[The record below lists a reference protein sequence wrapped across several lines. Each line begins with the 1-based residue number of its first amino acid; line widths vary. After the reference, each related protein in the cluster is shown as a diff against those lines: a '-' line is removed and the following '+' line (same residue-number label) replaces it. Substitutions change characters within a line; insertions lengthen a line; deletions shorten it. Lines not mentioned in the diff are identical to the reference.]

1 MVKLLIVKISE
12 ISSSS
17 KETTEKMKMIQKV
30 ALMPMGTKLEDLH
43 AEALSCMKR
52 AQHGWILDS
61 GASKHVTGAP
71 DEFISYTPYPSNIR
85 RPFKLLMGHVNLSK
99 AVVLS
104 SVPHQLLCHQ
114 FCMSLLFLLI

>member
-61 GASKHVTGAP
+61 GASKHVYWC
-71 DEFISYTPYPSNIR
+71 S
-85 RPFKLLMGHVNLSK
+85 
-99 AVVLS
+99 
-104 SVPHQLLCHQ
+104 
-114 FCMSLLFLLI
+114 